1 MNKYF
6 IFFIG
11 FLVALGAASATGQ
24 KQNSN
29 DPVYV
34 HGDNGIEIDHK
45 RMEARAFKNAYVRR
59 GESTLFGDAI
69 YVFYKESKKKLA
81 LVRAEAYGK
90 VRAQGPDKIVEARE
104 GQYDAQK
111 DVILFRG
118 DVRITKDNN
127 HLKGKYAVMNRKT
140 GRTVVLN
147 HDPFAQEVPDSSG
160 QNQQVR
166 ILVKGR

>member
-6 IFFIG
+6 IFFVG
-11 FLVALGAASATGQ
+11 FLMTWDVVSAPEK
-24 KQNSN
+24 KQNN

-59 GESTLFGDAI
+59 GASTLFGDAI
-69 YVFYKESKKKLA
+69 YVFYKESENKLA

-140 GRTVVLN
+140 GQTVVLN
-147 HDPFAQEVPDSSG
+147 HDPFAQDAYQSSS
-160 QNQQVR
+160 QKQQVR
-166 ILVKGR
+166 ILLKGR